1 MKRLADVLTFS
12 RLIAGFALVI
22 MGLIWGRQAL
32 VPAVALGL
40 LAWSTDSVDGALAR
54 RDPNWHPTWVG
65 EQDIT
70 FDAALALGILAYFVL
85 SGLFP
90 ARFALGWVAVWA
102 VLFICT
108 RERAVLLLGL
118 GGVDGMTL
126 WALFRANADLGWIV
140 ILWMVVVGFMDRRR
154 FRQVLA
160 IFFGSAGRV
169 LGISHAPKKDHPA
182 EKPANGET
190 K

>member
-1 MKRLADVLTFS
+1 MKRLADALTFS
-12 RLIAGFALVI
+12 RLLAGFALVI
-22 MGLIWGRQAL
+22 VGLVWGRQAL

-40 LAWSTDSVDGALAR
+40 LAWTTDSVDGALAR

-65 EQDIT
+65 EQDIA

-90 ARFALGWVAVWA
+90 ARFALGWFVVWA
-102 VLFICT
+102 ALYLWT

-126 WALFRANADLGWIV
+126 WALFRANADLGWVV
-140 ILWMVVVGFMDRRR
+140 ILWMVVVAFLDRRR

-160 IFFGSAGRV
+160 IFFGSAGRL
-169 LGISHAPKKDHPA
+169 LGISRVPKNDRPA

>member
-12 RLIAGFALVI
+12 RLIAGFVLVV
-22 MGLIWGRQAL
+22 MGLVWGRQAL
-32 VPAVALGL
+32 VPAVVLGL

-54 RDPNWHPTWVG
+54 RDPNWRPTWVG

-90 ARFALGWVAVWA
+90 AGFALAWVAVWA
-102 VLFICT
+102 VLFAWT
-108 RERAVLLLGL
+108 RERSVLLLGL

-126 WALFRANADLGWIV
+126 YALFRVNADLGWVV
-140 ILWMVVVGFMDRRR
+140 ILWMVVVGFTDRRR

-160 IFFGSAGRV
+160 IFFGSAGRL
-169 LGISHAPKKDHPA
+169 LGLSHAPKNDRPT
-182 EKPANGET
+182 EKPANGQM

>member
-1 MKRLADVLTFS
+1 MKRLADALTFS
-12 RLIAGFALVI
+12 RLIAGFALVA

-40 LAWSTDSVDGALAR
+40 LAWSTDSIDGALAR
-54 RDPNWHPTWVG
+54 RDPNWRPTWVG

-90 ARFALGWVAVWA
+90 ARFALGWVGVWA
-102 VLFICT
+102 VLYIWT

-126 WALFRANADLGWIV
+126 YALFRANADLGWLV
-140 ILWMVVVGFMDRRR
+140 ILWMVIVAFGDRRR
-154 FRQVLA
+154 FREVLA
-160 IFFGSAGRV
+160 IFFGSAARV
-169 LGISHAPKKDHPA
+169 LRLRCAPENGRPA